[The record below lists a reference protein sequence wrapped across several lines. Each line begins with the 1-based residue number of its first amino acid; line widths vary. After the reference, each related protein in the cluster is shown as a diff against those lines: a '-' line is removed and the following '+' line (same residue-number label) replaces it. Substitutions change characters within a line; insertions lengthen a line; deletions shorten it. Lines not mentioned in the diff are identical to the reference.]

1 MRPAYPERGNNL
13 ADDYKSQRDSYI
25 AFSLAA
31 ADLLIEAGADFKI
44 QRTIGATQ
52 ALLSHLGELKGRN
65 ICDIFAASDRSF
77 ARRLLQ
83 RARQTGR
90 IEPCGI
96 RLDQPDD
103 RSILVNLG
111 ACFLPN
117 EDATTYVSLTVL
129 SDAVV
134 LASEARDASGLLGR
148 EDFEGVAGRALE
160 HDEAHAPK
168 EMKLIR
174 LKGLSGA
181 ISGLPK
187 EKSDELLGEIG
198 SVLRAQSLA
207 GNAAA
212 RLSSE
217 EFSYI
222 APIKGD
228 AATPESLSRDL
239 QKVVTAAGVS
249 AEAVRPSVMS
259 FELNT
264 GNLDQDSV
272 ARALTYALTNFC
284 HPDNKPPKASLEESL
299 KEAMDETVQHF
310 DSIRNLID
318 DNNFTLFYQPVV
330 SLETRKT
337 HHYEALMRFKDGRK
351 PFDTIRMSEQLGLV
365 QDFDLA
371 VAKKAIETLGIHK
384 TTSIAVNLSGQSVQ
398 DEAFRNNLQQL
409 LLPFRSTNK
418 LLMFELTESSA
429 IEDLEAA
436 GKFLKWLRQAGFGVC
451 LDDFGAGA
459 AAYAYLRRFDVD
471 FVKIDGPFLR
481 EAKEN
486 PRQRALIR
494 SVAVLCKELKC
505 SVVAEMIEDEDTA
518 KLCKG
523 MGIEFGQ
530 GYLFGKPRPE
540 IVVASN
546 TPAAARRAGTK
557 EGWG

>member
-1 MRPAYPERGNNL
+1 M

-31 ADLLIEAGADFKI
+31 ADLLIEAGADFRI
-44 QRTIGATQ
+44 HRTIGATQ
-52 ALLSHLGELKGRN
+52 SLLSHIGELKGRN

-77 ARRLLQ
+77 ARRLLD
-83 RARQTGR
+83 RARKVGR
-90 IEPCGI
+90 IEPCSI

-111 ACFLPN
+111 ACYLPN
-117 EDATTYVSLTVL
+117 TDNAIYVSLTVL

-134 LASEARDASGLLGR
+134 VTHEPRDASGLLDR
-148 EDFEGVAGRALE
+148 EDFEEVASRALD
-160 HDEAHAPK
+160 HPDGQAPR

-174 LKGLSGA
+174 LKGLSGVVN
-181 ISGLPK
+181 SLPK
-187 EKSDELLGEIG
+187 DKSDELLGEIG

-207 GNAAA
+207 GNGAA
-212 RLSSE
+212 RLSDE
-217 EFSYI
+217 EFSYV
-222 APIKGD
+222 APVKGD
-228 AATPESLSRDL
+228 SATPESLTRDL
-239 QKVVTAAGVS
+239 CGVMTAAGIDDDI
-249 AEAVRPSVMS
+249 RPNVLS

-330 SLETRKT
+330 SLDTRKV

-371 VAKKAIETLGIHK
+371 VAKKAIETINLHK
-384 TTSIAVNLSGQSVQ
+384 TVSIAINLSGQSVQ
-398 DEAFRNNLQQL
+398 DEAFRNNLRQL
-409 LLPFRSTNK
+409 LAPYRMTTK

-436 GKFLKWLRQAGFGVC
+436 GKFLKWLRQSGFGVC

-494 SVAVLCKELKC
+494 SVAVLCKELKS
-505 SVVAEMIEDEDTA
+505 SVVAEMIEDEETA
-518 KLCKG
+518 KLCKAL
-523 MGIEFGQ
+523 GIEYGQ
-530 GYLFGKPRPE
+530 GYLFGKPRAE
-540 IVVASN
+540 IVSGKEPV
-546 TPAAARRAGTK
+546 AARRSGAV
-557 EGWG
+557 ESWS